1 MGSPALL
8 RARMSTTGG
17 SMQDATERLS
27 ATGGAAGDAPDGDFA
42 GFRILKPLG
51 AGGMG
56 QVFLAEQS
64 VPVVRRVALKLM
76 RAAVVTP
83 ELAARFAIEQQ
94 ALARLE
100 HPNIAR
106 LYEAGATQGGFPW
119 FAMELVEGVPL
130 TEYADSHRLSVAQR
144 LALFQA
150 VCEGVRHAHRRGI
163 LHRDL
168 KPSNI
173 LVTEID
179 GLAHPKII
187 DFGIAKALDAPAGG
201 ATLTGSELIGTPAY
215 LAPEALDAAAG
226 GADLDTR
233 VDVYALG
240 VILYELLAGTRP
252 HSLTG
257 NSLLQIVR
265 EIADRDAPPPAQR
278 FRALESDQRAAIAAA
293 RSLPEATLSR
303 LLDGELGWIASHAV
317 ARRRE
322 ERYPS
327 VEALVGDLER
337 HARNEPL
344 SVAPPSAWYRLK
356 KLLVRRR
363 GPAAAIFAVFLSLVG
378 GIIAFSIA
386 AERADRE
393 ARAAVQ
399 ARAQAERVT
408 AFLIDLFEQA
418 DPTRSHGTTLTAR
431 EILDSGAERIRGELR
446 EDPALRGELLLTLG
460 RVYMSLG
467 LYAPAE
473 PLIGEALGLADTPQ
487 RRARAL
493 QHQGLLLN
501 LQGQYAASSA
511 VLGQAL
517 ALVDDGSAQLTA
529 NELRDLLNRYG
540 ISERLERRL
549 DHSRELHL
557 RELVV
562 AIGESA
568 ADDARAAPAYYALG
582 FIALM
587 RGDYSSAELLFRR
600 CIEIYGGAFG
610 PDDRR
615 LAGPLRALADVY
627 DEQAQHDL
635 SEPLYLRSLA
645 ITERVY
651 GADHPYVALQANNL
665 GVSYYHRDR
674 LDEALAQLTRSLEI
688 NRKRLPPDHPELGNQ
703 YLNLGLV
710 HLKRKE
716 YADAEGLFRQ
726 TMTLWE
732 GRFPADDPNWAWAW
746 WGLGRVLLET
756 GHAAEAEPWLR
767 KAYELRA
774 ASMPAD
780 QRDVVEAR
788 ESLAEAERVL
798 SASPAE
804 KP

>member
-8 RARMSTTGG
+8 RSRMSTTGG
-17 SMQDATERLS
+17 SMQDATERL
-27 ATGGAAGDAPDGDFA
+27 TGKPDSSPAGGSPDGDFA
-42 GFRILKPLG
+42 GFRILRPLG

-83 ELAARFAIEQQ
+83 ELAARFGIEQQ

-130 TEYADSHRLSVAQR
+130 TEYADSHRLTIGQR
-144 LALFQA
+144 LTLFQA

-173 LVTEID
+173 LVTESD
-179 GLAHPKII
+179 GVAHPKII
-187 DFGIAKALDAPAGG
+187 DFGIAKALDAPVGG
-201 ATLTGSELIGTPAY
+201 VTLTGAEVIGTPAY
-215 LAPEALDAAAG
+215 LAPEALEAAAG

-240 VILYELLAGTRP
+240 VILYELLVGARP
-252 HSLTG
+252 HTLTG
-257 NSLLQIVR
+257 NSLLQIMR
-265 EIADRDAPPPAQR
+265 EVADRDAPPPALR
-278 FRALESDQRAAIAAA
+278 FRALEPAQRAAAAAA
-293 RSLPEATLSR
+293 RGLPEAALQH
-303 LLDGELGWIASHAV
+303 LLAGELGWIASHAV
-317 ARRRE
+317 ARQRE
-322 ERYPS
+322 ERYES
-327 VEALVGDLER
+327 VEALVGDLDR

-356 KLLVRRR
+356 KLLLRRR

-378 GIIAFSIA
+378 GIVAFSIA
-386 AERADRE
+386 ADRADRE

-408 AFLIDLFEQA
+408 AFLIDLFDQA
-418 DPTRSHGTTLTAR
+418 DPTRSRGTTLTAR

-473 PLIGEALGLADTPQ
+473 PLIGEALALADTPQ

-493 QHQGLLLN
+493 LHQGLLLN
-501 LQGQYAASSA
+501 LQGQYDASSK

-517 ALVDDGSAQLTA
+517 ALIDAGSANLTPG
-529 NELRDLLNRYG
+529 ELRDLLNRYG
-540 ISERLERRL
+540 VSERLARRL

-568 ADDARAAPAYYALG
+568 ADSVKASPAYYALG
-582 FIALM
+582 FIALV
-587 RGDYSSAELLFRR
+587 RSDYPSAELLFRR
-600 CIEIYGGAFG
+600 CIEIYERNFG
-610 PDDRR
+610 PEDRR

-627 DEQAQHDL
+627 DEQGQHEL
-635 SEPLYLRSLA
+635 AEPLYLRSLA

-651 GADHPYVALQANNL
+651 GADHPNVALQANNL

-674 LDEALAQLTRSLEI
+674 LDDALAQLTRSLQI
-688 NRKRLPPDHPELGNQ
+688 NLKRLPADHPELGNQ

-716 YADAEGLFRQ
+716 YAQAESRFRQ
-726 TMTLWE
+726 TMDLWE
-732 GRFPADDPNWAWAW
+732 GRFPKEDPNWAWAW

-756 GHAAEAEPWLR
+756 GHPAEALPWLR
-767 KAYELRA
+767 RAHELRA
-774 ASMPAD
+774 ASLPPD
-780 QRDVVEAR
+780 QREAVEAR
-788 ESLAEAERVL
+788 ESLAEAERAV
-798 SASPAE
+798 AAP
-804 KP
+804 KPE